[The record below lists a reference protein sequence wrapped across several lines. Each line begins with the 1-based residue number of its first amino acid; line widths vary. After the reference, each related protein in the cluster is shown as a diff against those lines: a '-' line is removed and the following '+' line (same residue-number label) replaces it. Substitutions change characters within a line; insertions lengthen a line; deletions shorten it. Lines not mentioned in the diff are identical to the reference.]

1 MFAAADAGVLTLLM
15 TNPIWVV
22 KTRLCLQY
30 ASDVNMAE
38 SKKYHGMVDAL
49 SKIYKTEGIRG
60 LYKVSEVS
68 PRFSILHSRRDRYQS
83 ITRIMRL
90 ESKVIYIALCSF
102 AGVSSWIV
110 WSITWR
116 NTVHGVRGNEEQV
129 LQLSQRTHRYQVGK
143 SSTFFL
149 LGIRDFY
156 DLALTLLLFLIDLDF
171 LHRKRKTELYIKIIF
186 LS

>member
-1 MFAAADAGVLTLLM
+1 MIPKDIILRDSRFNLKARVRTRISMDDVWFVLGYQWSQWKIVLCSYNTIKSSIQGGNSKKPLGPSMHMFAAADAGVLTLLM

-68 PRFSILHSRRDRYQS
+68 FPAIFDL
-83 ITRIMRL
+83 T
-90 ESKVIYIALCSF
+90 
-102 AGVSSWIV
+102 SSP
-110 WSITWR
+110 
-116 NTVHGVRGNEEQV
+116 
-129 LQLSQRTHRYQVGK
+129 
-143 SSTFFL
+143 
-149 LGIRDFY
+149 
-156 DLALTLLLFLIDLDF
+156 
-171 LHRKRKTELYIKIIF
+171 
-186 LS
+186 